1 MACSAIR
8 YGKEVNKAES
18 GFRMNYLTPKPCTEP
33 ALHGGDLCLKCDWRY
48 NGGKGFPKAYKHP
61 EQIPLWAHPG
71 QRPKYEWHGRV
82 GDIHPDS
89 TIEGSAKFL
98 RDIQRP
104 LAGVAAPALVVAE
117 VRVEATAAL
126 EARIAALETAL
137 SAAETSLSA
146 SEAARATLK
155 ASIAALVA

>member
-8 YGKEVNKAES
+8 YGKEVTKAES

-61 EQIPLWAHPG
+61 EQIPPWAHPG

-98 RDIQRP
+98 RDIWRP
-104 LAGVAAPALVVAE
+104 LAGAGGSNPPELVVAE
-117 VRVEATAAL
+117 VRVEATVAAL
-126 EARIAALETAL
+126 EARVAALEAAL
-137 SAAETSLSA
+137 AT